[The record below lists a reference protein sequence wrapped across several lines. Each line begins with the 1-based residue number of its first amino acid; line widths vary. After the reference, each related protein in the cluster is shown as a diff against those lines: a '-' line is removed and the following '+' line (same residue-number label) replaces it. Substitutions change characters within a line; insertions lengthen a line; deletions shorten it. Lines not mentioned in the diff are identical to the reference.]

1 VPRCRCGFG
10 IRWIGVSGSVEL
22 ETRVA
27 GWPRLASRAG
37 LTRDVAHAAQVSAG
51 SAMTRATGTF
61 RSPMKRPLRRVCFG
75 GRGLKSGR
83 EALAGIAADEDGG
96 ELLPGCG
103 SDHTYWSSGSPM
115 GFRWCCGSLLGRS
128 ETLQTRVT
136 RCSTRASSGRS
147 SSWGTSERSYSV
159 IITGTDSC
167 LGANGSSSRLSG
179 LIPRHAGIRLGT
191 PGLSDLVL
199 RARFD
204 SIARMR

>member
-1 VPRCRCGFG
+1 VAPPRFTGWSHTRRGACSPGV
-10 IRWIGVSGSVEL
+10 RWIGDDAGHGDLSIPHETTPSESV
-22 ETRVA
+22 
-27 GWPRLASRAG
+27 
-37 LTRDVAHAAQVSAG
+37 
-51 SAMTRATGTF
+51 F
-61 RSPMKRPLRRVCFG
+61 R